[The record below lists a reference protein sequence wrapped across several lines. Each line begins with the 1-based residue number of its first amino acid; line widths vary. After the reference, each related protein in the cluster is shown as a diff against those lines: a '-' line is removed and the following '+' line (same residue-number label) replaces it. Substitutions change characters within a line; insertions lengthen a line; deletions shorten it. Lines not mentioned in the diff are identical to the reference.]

1 MKVLHFVISCHQH
14 FPILFKNDDEQIYL
28 KKIRFMLPLFL
39 WGASSSICLSACE
52 DSGSASETA
61 GRNCGLKMLMFLALP
76 LYFPSQLLPP
86 YFLEWTILD
95 KYICNGPLPSCIAL
109 FKLANK
115 LITWA
120 EAGNP
125 NNSETSDFCALKMKS
140 LLPLV
145 VWNTFVAEAE
155 APSWFCGRLFKNV
168 MTFELP

>member
-1 MKVLHFVISCHQH
+1 MFFALNFLYSSVMKLSWTLNSESPSFFVISCHQH

-28 KKIRFMLPLFL
+28 KKIHFMLPLFL

-52 DSGSASETA
+52 DSVSASETA

-76 LYFPSQLLPP
+76 LLASPSQLLPP

-125 NNSETSDFCALKMKS
+125 SILKLQTSVHWRWKVCCPLWCGAL
-140 LLPLV
+140 L
-145 VWNTFVAEAE
+145 
-155 APSWFCGRLFKNV
+155 
-168 MTFELP
+168 